1 MRYPNAYTG
10 VSQIYRAELIAIIAF
25 CCTGIG
31 AILAIF
37 GVGVADVGSQAVGA
51 GFAITGGVFVMAT
64 AVLMVVSYVMNII
77 GVFNAAKDESAF
89 NSAKI
94 AIIIGIVASIVAG
107 IFSNKE
113 VVCLLAQL
121 VSKICDILV
130 FWFCIAGIGN
140 LADKL
145 NDQVISDK
153 ADSFIKLIV
162 GIYIVGIVL
171 SIIGSFVKAGGFL
184 DGFIDVAAAVC
195 SIIAFLS
202 YMSLLSGAKNML
214 AR

>member
-25 CCTGIG
+25 CCIGIG
-31 AILAIF
+31 AILTIF
-37 GVGVADVGSQAVGA
+37 GVGVADVGNQAAGA
-51 GFAITGGVFVMAT
+51 GFAITGGVFALAYV
-64 AVLMVVSYVMNII
+64 VLRIVSYVMNIV
-77 GVFNAAKDESAF
+77 GVFNAAHDEGGF
-89 NSAKI
+89 NDAKI
-94 AIIIGIVASIVAG
+94 AIIAGIVAAIVPA
-107 IFSNKE
+107 IFAENAALNLI
-113 VVCLLAQL
+113 CLL
-121 VSKICDILV
+121 VSRVCDILV
-130 FWFCIAGIGN
+130 FWFCIGGIGN

-153 ADSFIKLIV
+153 ADSFIKRIV

-171 SIIGSFVKAGGFL
+171 SIIGTFVTAGGFL
-184 DGFIDVAAAVC
+184 DGLIVVASAAC

-202 YMSLLSGAKNML
+202 YLSLLSGAKNML